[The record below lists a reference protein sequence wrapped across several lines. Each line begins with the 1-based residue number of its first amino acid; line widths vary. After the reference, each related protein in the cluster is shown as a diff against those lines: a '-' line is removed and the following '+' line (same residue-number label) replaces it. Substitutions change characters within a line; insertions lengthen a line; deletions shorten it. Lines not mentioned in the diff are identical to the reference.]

1 MAFTRNPLAVA
12 SITNQKADAMI
23 SPIFLLFPG
32 ILAGFGAEPPAKT
45 PGAAKKEI
53 AFEVPYRLSKTKHLI
68 VRAKIDKSP
77 PLNFVLD
84 TGAPAFFLSKEA
96 AKLAGL
102 DDKDSGWAVADKME
116 FEGGLKLEKVKL
128 RVETPFQLKGLN
140 GLALAG
146 VELHGMIG
154 YNVLAQFEM
163 EIDLTKDKMRWTK
176 LDWTPPDPLGLG
188 SKVGSGG
195 AGSLELVG
203 SAMAGLGSITGSK
216 SKLSQV
222 PGISGVVLGQSEQ
235 SISVVEVLKG
245 SAAESLDLKKGD
257 LLLQID
263 GETPK
268 DLAQART
275 RLGGINAGKSVV
287 LKISRKGR
295 EIEVPLTPQYGF

>member
-1 MAFTRNPLAVA
+1 MT
-12 SITNQKADAMI
+12 
-23 SPIFLLFPG
+23 SPILLLCAG
-32 ILAGFGAEPPAKT
+32 ILCGLGAEPPAKT
-45 PGAAKKEI
+45 PAKTPGAGKKET

-68 VRAKIDKSP
+68 VRAKVGKSP

-84 TGAPAFFLSKEA
+84 TGAPAFFLSTDA

-102 DDKDSGWAVADKME
+102 DDKNTGWAVADKME
-116 FEGGLKLEKVKL
+116 FEGGLKLEKVKV

-154 YNVLAQFEM
+154 YNILAQFEM
-163 EIDLTKDKMRWTK
+163 EIDLTKDTMKWTK
-176 LDWTPPDPLGLG
+176 LDWTPPDPLGMGAKSG
-188 SKVGSGG
+188 SSG

-222 PGISGVVLGQSEQ
+222 PGITGVVLGQSEKAI
-235 SISVVEVLKG
+235 SIAEVLKG
-245 SAAESLDLKKGD
+245 SPAESLDLKKGD

-263 GETPK
+263 GEAPK

-275 RLGGINAGKSVV
+275 RLSGINAGKSVA
-287 LKISRKGR
+287 LKISRMGR
-295 EIEVPLTPQYGF
+295 EIEVTLTPQFGF